1 MPFEIKQ
8 VSPRKWNM
16 INIETGAI
24 HSHKSKAKAEAHMRL
39 VNSMDS
45 LTGKGLIEQK
55 YIDSLRDPSP
65 NFPPKVPLPTIG
77 NFEINVPPYVVK
89 PIQRYGT
96 GKFKNSFRTVG
107 YKLVK
112 TLTKTRNLSSRE
124 DGITSINLIPE
135 THETDATVDSWGS
148 MPTLDQFSK
157 KDQAIIK
164 KLFLK
169 PNKNLYTTNKQRG
182 FPEVLPKN
190 IERHRELGTSQLP
203 DDFVAP
209 PPRKRGRPKKASVA
223 ELQAQAEAQAQDMGL
238 GDEIDFGDDET
249 PASTPRTPRTP
260 KAKTPRTPTPRP
272 RGSPLPALRMP
283 TNEEMGFDDDGND
296 LPTPRART
304 PTPKAPTPKEAPV
317 KKRGRPTKYGDD
329 DEARNQSSKEQK
341 KLSAQLIYRNSLS
354 QEARDKYDAKQAKKA
369 GKPAPAPA
377 PAPAPPTPRPKTP
390 RPQTPQPPTPQP
402 SISPVSSASSS
413 SSSLSKE
420 DKKAEKMAK
429 KLEDKKAEKLADKYR
444 EKVAKKIDE
453 KYPDLSP
460 SDREKMINKTI
471 EKKSSG
477 KGILNDIKSS
487 FVNLGNKVVKE
498 TKDLTNKATDLFTNV
513 SQTSKAYPPNLTAIK
528 NEVGQ
533 ELITSLQ
540 IGRTPV
546 PSAISSA
553 MNAVSLGGFNKVFK
567 SLPFDTLF
575 HLFLIITTDKGK
587 FLLEKNERINVSKN
601 IPSKDLQV
609 KDVVIPNNLSVNELI
624 DTTQKYMGVNFL
636 PYDPANQ
643 NCQDFISSVL
653 RANNISTPD
662 LLSFVKQ
669 DTSEIFKQN
678 PNLAKISRKLTD
690 IGAAINVVQQGGSLK
705 IKSKH
710 NNMDSRN
717 MFSHQLPQ
725 AESQVRASLGI
736 MRGGNI
742 LGDIGNAFKSIPR
755 KAAKALNI
763 PTSVNDLKNLA
774 VISQIPTDVGGV
786 KRYGKTALTYTL
798 PSLGAATLGG
808 LAGYATGGNPYAVG
822 AAGTVGG
829 IVGRVGAEQA
839 NKQIG
844 EGVGRRRGRP
854 RKMGGGMIVKHGG
867 VAMPMSGQGWFDK
880 VLDTSFTPRQAIRAA
895 KSVPALGR
903 EAIQDIKGVGV
914 LSKFLDSSVTP
925 RQAIRAAKSVPAL
938 GREAIQDIKGV
949 GVGKGSQAMK
959 DKMARLRAMRRK

>member
-1 MPFEIKQ
+1 MPYVSEQI
-8 VSPRKWNM
+8 SPRRWSVKNS
-16 INIETGAI
+16 ETGTI
-24 HSHKSKAKAEAHMRL
+24 HSKHTTKAKAEAQIRL
-39 VNSMDS
+39 LNSIHS
-45 LTGKGLIEQK
+45 LNGSGLIEQK

-77 NFEINVPPYVVK
+77 NFDITVPPYMVLPIVK
-89 PIQRYGT
+89 
-96 GKFKNSFRTVG
+96 KNKKENSTQVKG

-112 TLTKTRNLSSRE
+112 TLTKSRNISTRK
-124 DGITSINLIPE
+124 GGMPSIELIPQ
-135 THETDATVDSWGS
+135 THETDGTVETWKTDKSL
-148 MPTLDQFSK
+148 PTLNQFSK

-164 KLFLK
+164 KMYLNPDKTLRLK
-169 PNKNLYTTNKQRG
+169 NKQRG

-190 IERHRELGTSQLP
+190 IERHRQLGTSQLP
-203 DDFVAP
+203 DDFIAP
-209 PPRKRGRPKKASVA
+209 PPRKRCRPKKESVA

-238 GDEIDFGDDET
+238 GDDIDFGDD
-249 PASTPRTPRTP
+249 
-260 KAKTPRTPTPRP
+260 
-272 RGSPLPALRMP
+272 G
-283 TNEEMGFDDDGND
+283 NE
-296 LPTPRART
+296 T
-304 PTPKAPTPKEAPV
+304 PTPKVEAPV
-317 KKRGRPTKYGDD
+317 KKRGRPTKYGED
-329 DEARNQSSKEQK
+329 DEARNKSSKEQK

-354 QEARDKYDAKQAKKA
+354 QEARDKYDAKQAKK
-369 GKPAPAPA
+369 
-377 PAPAPPTPRPKTP
+377 
-390 RPQTPQPPTPQP
+390 
-402 SISPVSSASSS
+402 V
-413 SSSLSKE
+413 
-420 DKKAEKMAK
+420 
-429 KLEDKKAEKLADKYR
+429 
-444 EKVAKKIDE
+444 
-453 KYPDLSP
+453 
-460 SDREKMINKTI
+460 
-471 EKKSSG
+471 G

-487 FVNLGNKVVKE
+487 FVNLNNKVVKG
-498 TKDLTNKATDLFTNV
+498 TKKLSNKATDLFTNV
-513 SQTSKAYPPNLTAIK
+513 TQSDKAYPPNLTAIK
-528 NEVGQ
+528 NQLGNEV
-533 ELITSLQ
+533 ITSLQ

-546 PSAISSA
+546 PSAISAA

-567 SLPFDTLF
+567 TLSFDTLF

-636 PYDPANQ
+636 PYDPATQ
-643 NCQDFISSVL
+643 NCQDFIASVL
-653 RANNISTPD
+653 KANNIATPE

-717 MFSHQLPQ
+717 MLSHNLPQ
-725 AESQVRASLGI
+725 AESQIRASLGI

-742 LGDIGNAFKSIPR
+742 LGDIKNAFKNIPR
-755 KAAKALNI
+755 KAANALKI
-763 PTSVNDLKNLA
+763 PTSVDDIKNLA
-774 VISQIPTDVGGV
+774 AISQIPTDVGGV

-822 AAGTVGG
+822 AAGTLGG

-844 EGVGRRRGRP
+844 EGVGGRRRGRP
-854 RKMGGGMIVKHGG
+854 RKMDGGMIVKHGG
-867 VAMPMSGQGWFDK
+867 VAMPMSGKGWFDK

-914 LSKFLDSSVTP
+914 MDGLIKIPKVRGVTEPLVNIPGISSGVVSMP
-925 RQAIRAAKSVPAL
+925 MS
-938 GREAIQDIKGV
+938 GRGA
-949 GVGKGSQAMK
+949 KGSPEMRE
-959 DKMARLRAMRRK
+959 KMARLRSMKKK